1 MIRKRRD
8 SYAPTGPRIRSTFTP
23 PCRDVR
29 SHPSELISLNDT
41 YRMAWITRRR
51 MLGWTGEQIAN
62 VLNSWLP

>member
-1 MIRKRRD
+1 MIRKRRNC
-8 SYAPTGPRIRSTFTP
+8 YAPTGPRIRSTFTP

-29 SHPSELISLNDT
+29 APEHEHISLNDT